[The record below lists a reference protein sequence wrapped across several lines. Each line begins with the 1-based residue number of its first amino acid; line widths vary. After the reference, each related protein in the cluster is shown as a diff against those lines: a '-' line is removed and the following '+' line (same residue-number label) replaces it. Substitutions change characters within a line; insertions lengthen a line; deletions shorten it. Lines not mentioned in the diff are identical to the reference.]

1 MARRS
6 LSFAR
11 PTVRFALL
19 AALVADLAGCS
30 TEQLAPVLP
39 QAATRRLTP
48 TDALEELLA
57 EGPVNFGQI
66 TDTIYRGGQPDAAD
80 LARMR
85 ALGVD
90 TIINLRRENR
100 SLRRRERRTAEALG
114 MRVLEFPFYGVFGAD
129 DEFLGE
135 ILRQA
140 TDPDNGTVYVHCK
153 NGRDRTS
160 LVIALYRVLYQGW
173 KAEEAWNYEVLAFGH
188 QPTRFYRQIGTTF
201 RRTIDELEVQP
212 GLPDAPAAEVRPGSG
227 PSALER
233 PGRGAFTAKSG
244 ARANP
249 AQNGG

>member
-1 MARRS
+1 M
-6 LSFAR
+6 
-11 PTVRFALL
+11 
-19 AALVADLAGCS
+19 
-30 TEQLAPVLP
+30 APVLP
-39 QAATRRLTP
+39 QAAARRLTP

-100 SLRRRERRTAEALG
+100 GERRREKRTAEALG
-114 MRVLEFPFYGVFGAD
+114 IRVLEFPFYGVFGAD

-135 ILRQA
+135 ILRQT
-140 TDPDNGTVYVHCK
+140 TDPENGSVYVHCK

-173 KAEEAWNYEVLAFGH
+173 DADEAWNYEVLAFGH
-188 QPTRFYRQIGTTF
+188 QPTRFYRQIGRTF
-201 RRTIDELEVQP
+201 RRTIDELEAQP
-212 GLPDAPAAEVRPGSG
+212 GLPDAPAANGPGVPWAHTRS
-227 PSALER
+227 R
-233 PGRGAFTAKSG
+233 
-244 ARANP
+244 
-249 AQNGG
+249 